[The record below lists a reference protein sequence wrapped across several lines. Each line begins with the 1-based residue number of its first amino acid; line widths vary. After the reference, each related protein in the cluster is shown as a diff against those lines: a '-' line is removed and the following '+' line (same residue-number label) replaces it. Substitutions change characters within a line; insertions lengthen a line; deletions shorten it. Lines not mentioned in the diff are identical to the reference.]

1 MQSKQNMKSKTRV
14 AMKKIILASSN
25 EHKVEEIRKMLS
37 GDEVFS
43 LADIGFLGDI
53 VEDGSTFLDYSTI
66 KVKAVQKFLKKQ
78 GKNND
83 CYIIADDS
91 GLCVDAL
98 NGAPGIF
105 SARFGGDHDFVK
117 NRKKLLDELEGK
129 DNKNAHFECC
139 ITLIEPNGKLSSFVG
154 RCFGKILAEEV
165 GDKSFGY
172 NCLFYSTE
180 LKKAFGLASIDERNS
195 VSHRG
200 KAMQK
205 LKEYLKTI

>member
-1 MQSKQNMKSKTRV
+1 
-14 AMKKIILASSN
+14 MKKIILASSN
-25 EHKVEEIRKMLS
+25 EHKVEEIRKMLQ
-37 GDEVFS
+37 GDEVLS
-43 LADIGFLGDI
+43 LGDIGFFDDI
-53 VEDGSTFLDYSTI
+53 VEDGSTFLENSTI
-66 KVKAVQKFLKKQ
+66 KVKAVEKFLKEQ
-78 GKNND
+78 GKPVD

-98 NGAPGIF
+98 NGAPGIY

-117 NRKKLLDELEGK
+117 NRKKLLDQLEGK
-129 DNKNAHFECC
+129 DNRDAHFECC

-154 RCFGKILAEEV
+154 KCFGKILPEEV

-200 KAMQK
+200 RAIEN
-205 LKEYLKTI
+205 LKEYLNSL